1 MEDSVL
7 RIGKHTKQK
16 KQEEVKVKKKKVQL
30 NLPEISNNHISI
42 TSGHIQQNASP
53 SPVKSDL
60 KFREIFE

>member
-42 TSGHIQQNASP
+42 TSGHIQ
-53 SPVKSDL
+53 
-60 KFREIFE
+60 